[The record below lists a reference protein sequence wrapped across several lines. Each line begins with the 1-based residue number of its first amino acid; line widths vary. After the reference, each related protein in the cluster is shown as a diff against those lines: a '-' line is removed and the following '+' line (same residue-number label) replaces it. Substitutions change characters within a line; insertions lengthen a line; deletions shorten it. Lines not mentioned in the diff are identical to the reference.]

1 MKKFERILEIK
12 LMLIRQVDEETPVRR
27 TSDRPM
33 TMADLYEEAK
43 KELRGD

>member
-1 MKKFERILEIK
+1 M
-12 LMLIRQVDEETPVRR
+12 MIREVDEETPVRR
-27 TSDRPM
+27 SSNRPM